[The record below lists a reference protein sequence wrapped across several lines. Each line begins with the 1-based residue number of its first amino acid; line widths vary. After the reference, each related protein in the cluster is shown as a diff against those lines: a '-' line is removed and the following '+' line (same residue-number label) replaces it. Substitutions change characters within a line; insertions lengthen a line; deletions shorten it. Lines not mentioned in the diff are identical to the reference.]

1 MFSSTQFAKHMRDTY
16 SQNIANINQLIES
29 GQSLTTEQLT
39 QVDAQRK
46 QMRVLF
52 EALGLWLDKF
62 DASRAIDAEIV
73 EEVEEEVE

>member
-1 MFSSTQFAKHMRDTY
+1 MFNSTSFAKHMRDTY
-16 SQNIANINQLIES
+16 SQNIANINQLVES

-39 QVDAQRK
+39 QVDVQRK
-46 QMRVLF
+46 QMRILF

-73 EEVEEEVE
+73 EEVEEETE